1 MIVGMLML
9 VSALIVVGPV
19 VAGAVTTVPDAP
31 TNVVAT
37 PGPQL
42 ATVSWIAPANNGGS
56 PITSYTATAAPG
68 GAQCTATTTACEV
81 KGLAP
86 NTVYSFTVVAINAVG
101 TSLPSSASNSITVA
115 VATTTTAPTTT
126 TTEKPTTTTAP
137 TTTTTGATKSSSSTV
152 LWIIGILAVLILIG
166 IGVAAWVSAN
176 RRRESNEAWVP
187 SARAALETSSL
198 ARSLLITQPTG
209 GDAQLAQ
216 VRAQAEDAAQALD
229 RVAASAPDEDR
240 RQAASSVAEGLRGL
254 VFSVEAEHLLRTSP
268 TPPTD
273 AQLAEADLARRRRT
287 GELDAALAQLDAATR
302 PPSE

>member
-1 MIVGMLML
+1 MLML
-9 VSALIVVGPV
+9 GSALIVVGPV

-187 SARAALETSSL
+187 SARAALETASL

>member
-1 MIVGMLML
+1 MLML
-9 VSALIVVGPV
+9 GSALIVVGPV

-187 SARAALETSSL
+187 SARAALETASL

-229 RVAASAPDEDR
+229 RVAANAPDEDR